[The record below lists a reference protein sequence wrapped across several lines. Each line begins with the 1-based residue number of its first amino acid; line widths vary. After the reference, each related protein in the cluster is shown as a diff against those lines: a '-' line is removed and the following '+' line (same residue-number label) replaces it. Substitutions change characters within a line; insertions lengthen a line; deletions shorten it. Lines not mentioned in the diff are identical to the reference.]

1 MIYCSSLAREY
12 FIVATP
18 QKAEALV
25 LVFSITPT
33 SWSDTKAS
41 KEFDD
46 DRSQQGQHGI
56 MKQS

>member
-33 SWSDTKAS
+33 WSDTKAS